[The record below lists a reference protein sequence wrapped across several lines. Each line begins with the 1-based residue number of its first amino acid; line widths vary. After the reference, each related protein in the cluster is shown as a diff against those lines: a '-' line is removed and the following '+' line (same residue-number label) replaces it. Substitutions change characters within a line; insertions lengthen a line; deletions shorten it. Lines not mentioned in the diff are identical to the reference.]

1 MKKAIAGGRRGPARF
16 SKLSV
21 FAISFLVFP
30 AAAIRAQ
37 TGLSTAQANEL
48 AACREKADAL
58 LARMTIDEKIG
69 QMVLISST
77 QVSTGASTNVSPLEQ
92 EILTARCGNVFNAFG
107 SAYARRLQQMAVGQT
122 RLKIPLLLGFD
133 VIHGFKTVFPIPLG
147 GAASWDMDAIER
159 ADRVAAGE
167 ATAAGLNWTFA
178 PMVDIA
184 RDPRWG
190 RIAEGAGEDPFLGS
204 AVARAA
210 VRGFQGT
217 SLADPTSLLACA
229 KHFAAYGA
237 AQAGRDYNTADVS
250 ERTLREIYLP
260 PFHAAVD
267 EGALSIMSGFDE
279 LNGVPATANRF
290 LLQQVL
296 RNEWGF
302 QGFVVSDYTSINELV
317 NHGIAANEY
326 DAGRAALNAGLD
338 MDLQGFIYHDYVG
351 KMLTNGDITQSQVD
365 DAVRRILTVKFA
377 LGLFDDPFRQL
388 SGEREATEDNY
399 PADHL
404 AAAYRLATESLV
416 LLKNEKNTL
425 PLKPGASIA
434 VIGPLADSRSD
445 LLGCWSGAGDPRIN
459 ETVLEAIKSNN
470 VGGMVAF
477 ANGCDV
483 LSDDKS
489 GFKAAVAAARHA
501 DAVVMVL
508 GERADM
514 CGEASS
520 RTSINLPGAQT
531 ELVRQIAQTGKPL
544 VIVLMNGRP
553 LALEEESTL
562 ANALVEAWFPG
573 TKGAAA
579 VADVLFGKSNPS
591 GRLPVTFPRNLGQ
604 VPIFYNA
611 KNTGRPINP
620 ARPHEK
626 YKSNYLDAPND
637 PLYPFGYGLSYT
649 TFAISGPKLD
659 RITLHPGEKLT
670 VTVDVANSGA
680 VDGIETVQLYLHDL
694 VADVDRPVLELKGFQ
709 QVALKAGEHREITFE
724 IGEKELTFLRAD
736 MTWGTEP
743 GKFDV
748 FVGPNSRELQS
759 ARFELV
765 GR

>member
-1 MKKAIAGGRRGPARF
+1 MKKAIASGRRGPARF

-21 FAISFLVFP
+21 FAISFLVLP
-30 AAAIRAQ
+30 AAVMHAQ

-92 EILTARCGNVFNAFG
+92 EILAARCGNVFNAFG
-107 SAYARRLQQMAVGQT
+107 SAYARRLQQMAVEQT

-147 GAASWDMDAIER
+147 GAASWDMDAIEQ

-217 SLADPTSLLACA
+217 SLAAPTSLLACA

-302 QGFVVSDYTSINELV
+302 QGFVVSDYTSINELM

-338 MDLQGFIYHDYVG
+338 MDLQGYIYHDYVG
-351 KMLTNGDITQSQVD
+351 KMLTNGEITQSQVD

-377 LGLFDDPFRQL
+377 LRLFDDPFRHM
-388 SGEREATEDNY
+388 SDEREATEDNY

-425 PLKPGASIA
+425 PLKPGANIA

-470 VGGMVAF
+470 VGGKVVF

-508 GERADM
+508 GEKADM

-520 RTSINLPGAQT
+520 RTSINLPGLQT

-544 VIVLMNGRP
+544 IIVLMNGRP
-553 LALEEESTL
+553 LALEEESSL

-579 VADVLFGKSNPS
+579 VADALFGKSNPS

-649 TFAISGPKLD
+649 TFAISNPKLD
-659 RITLHPGEKLT
+659 RTALHPGEKLV
-670 VTVDVANSGA
+670 VTVDVANTGKM
-680 VDGIETVQLYLHDL
+680 DGVETAQLYIHDL
-694 VADVDRPVLELKGFQ
+694 VADVARPVRELKGFQ
-709 QVALKAGEHREITFE
+709 QVALKAGEHRTISFE

-748 FVGPNSRELQS
+748 FVGPNSQELQS

>member
-1 MKKAIAGGRRGPARF
+1 MDHPNTGARQRRPIAFSCAAGLGLILAGAVHAQSVSPATQ
-16 SKLSV
+16 
-21 FAISFLVFP
+21 ADELV
-30 AAAIRAQ
+30 
-37 TGLSTAQANEL
+37 
-48 AACREKADAL
+48 ACRQKADAL
-58 LARMTIDEKIG
+58 LAQMTLAEKIG

-77 QVSTGASTNVSPLEQ
+77 QVTTGASTNLSPLEQ
-92 EILTARCGNVFNAFG
+92 EIRAARCGNVFNAYG
-107 SAYARRLQQMAVGQT
+107 CDYVRRLQRIAVQET

-133 VIHGFKTVFPIPLG
+133 VIHGFKTIFPIPLG
-147 GAASWDMDAIER
+147 EAASWDMDAITQ
-159 ADRVAAGE
+159 ADHVAAME

-217 SLADPTSLLACA
+217 NLCDSQSLLACA

-267 EGALSIMSGFDE
+267 AGALSIMSGFDE
-279 LNGVPATANRF
+279 LNGIPATANPF
-290 LLQQVL
+290 LLQKVL
-296 RNEWGF
+296 RDEWNF
-302 QGFVVSDYTSINELV
+302 QGFVVSDYTSINEMV
-317 NHGIAANEY
+317 NHGIAADDY
-326 DAGRAALNAGLD
+326 GAGRAALNAGLD
-338 MDLQGFIYHDYVG
+338 MDLQGFVYHDYLG
-351 KMLTNGDITQSQVD
+351 KMVTNGDITLKQVD

-377 LGLFDDPFRQL
+377 LGLFDDPCRHDCDERQ
-388 SGEREATEDNY
+388 ATVDEY
-399 PADHL
+399 PHEHL

-416 LLKNEKNTL
+416 LLKNDRQTL
-425 PLKPGASIA
+425 PLKPGANLA
-434 VIGPLADSRSD
+434 VIGPLADSRGD
-445 LLGCWSGAGDPRIN
+445 LLGCWSGAGDASVVR
-459 ETVLEAIKSNN
+459 TVLEAIKSNN
-470 VGGMVAF
+470 VGGKVTF
-477 ANGCDV
+477 AKGCDV
-483 LSDDKS
+483 SSNDRS
-489 GFKAAVAAARHA
+489 GFKAAVEIARHA

-508 GERADM
+508 GESADM

-520 RTSINLPGAQT
+520 RTSINLPGVQT
-531 ELVRQIAQTGKPL
+531 ELIRQIAQTGKPL

-553 LALEEESTL
+553 LALEEELSL

-573 TKGAAA
+573 TTGARA
-579 VADVLFGKSNPS
+579 VVNVLFGKSNPS

-626 YKSNYLDAPND
+626 YRSNYLDAPND

-649 TFAISGPKLD
+649 TFTYSGLKLD
-659 RITLHPGEKLT
+659 RDTLHPGEKLT
-670 VTVDVANSGA
+670 VTVDVANTGS
-680 VDGIETVQLYLHDL
+680 VDGIETAQLYLHDL
-694 VADVDRPVLELKGFQ
+694 VADVARPVRELKGFQ
-709 QVALKAGEHREITFE
+709 RVELKAGEHRTISFE

-748 FVGPNSRELQS
+748 FVGPNSRDLQS
-759 ARFELV
+759 VRFELT
-765 GR
+765 GQ

>member
-1 MKKAIAGGRRGPARF
+1 MHKPT
-16 SKLSV
+16 SV
-21 FAISFLVFP
+21 DKIICA
-30 AAAIRAQ
+30 
-37 TGLSTAQANEL
+37 TGLMVLSAGAVHAQADL

-58 LARMTIDEKIG
+58 LARMTTDEKIG

-92 EILTARCGNVFNAFG
+92 EILSARCGNVFNAFG
-107 SAYARRLQQMAVGQT
+107 SDYARRLQQMAVDKT

-133 VIHGFKTVFPIPLG
+133 VIHGFKTIFPIPLG
-147 GAASWDMDAIER
+147 GAASWDMDAIEQ
-159 ADRVAAGE
+159 ADRIAAGE

-217 SLADPTSLLACA
+217 NLADPTRLLACA

-237 AQAGRDYNTADVS
+237 AQAGRDYNTSDVS

-267 EGALSIMSGFDE
+267 AGALSIMSGFDE
-279 LNGVPATANRF
+279 LNGIPATANRF

-302 QGFVVSDYTSINELV
+302 QGFVVSDYTSINEMV
-317 NHGIAANEY
+317 SHGIAANEY
-326 DAGRAALNAGLD
+326 DAGRAALDAGLD
-338 MDLQGFIYHDYVG
+338 MDLQGFIYHDYAG
-351 KMLTNGDITQSQVD
+351 KMLTNGDVTQTQLD

-377 LGLFDDPFRQL
+377 LGLFDDPFRQM
-388 SGEREATEDNY
+388 SAEREATENNY

-404 AAAYRLATESLV
+404 AAAYRLASESLV
-416 LLKNEKNTL
+416 LLKNDKHML
-425 PLKPGASIA
+425 PLKPGAHIA
-434 VIGPLADSRSD
+434 VIGPLADSHSD
-445 LLGCWSGAGDPRIN
+445 LLGSWNGDGDPRAAQSFLDAFRIN
-459 ETVLEAIKSNN
+459 NAGGTVS
-470 VGGMVAF
+470 F
-477 ANGCDV
+477 AKGCDV
-483 LSDDKS
+483 LSKDTS
-489 GFKAAVAAARHA
+489 EFKAALNAARHA

-508 GERADM
+508 GESADM

-520 RTSINLPGAQT
+520 RASINLPGVQT

-544 VIVLMNGRP
+544 VLVLMNGRP
-553 LALEEESTL
+553 LALEEESSL
-562 ANALVEAWFPG
+562 ANALLVTWFPG

-579 VADVLFGKSNPS
+579 IADVLFGKSNPS
-591 GRLPVTFPRNLGQ
+591 GRLPVTFPRVLGQ

-626 YKSNYLDAPND
+626 YRSNYLDAPND

-649 TFAISGPKLD
+649 TFAISAPKLD
-659 RITLHPGEKLT
+659 RATLHPGEKLT
-670 VTVDVANSGA
+670 VTVDVANTGA
-680 VDGIETVQLYLHDL
+680 MDGIETVQLYIHEL
-694 VADVDRPVLELKGFQ
+694 VADVGRPVLELKGFQ
-709 QVALKAGEHREITFE
+709 RMPLKAGEHREVSFE

-748 FVGPNSRELQS
+748 FVGANSRELQS
-759 ARFELV
+759 AGFELV